1 MSQQEGL
8 LARFPALSR
17 FGQLP
22 KPVLM
27 GIAAAV
33 VALLVVAVLW
43 GRGPEYRVLF
53 SNLED
58 RDGGAIVT
66 SLTQMNIPYKF
77 SDNGSALLI
86 PADKVHATRLQLAE
100 QGLPRGGQVGFELFD
115 NTRFGASQFSEQ
127 VTYQRSLEGELG
139 SSIEALHSVQKAR
152 VHLAIPRETLFVR
165 ERKAPTASVLLTLYS
180 GRALSQN
187 QVAAIT
193 WLVSSSVPGLAAE
206 SVSVVDQN
214 GRLLTSP
221 TGEANTDNQHRSFT
235 HDIEQRAVERIM
247 TLLTPLV
254 GSGNVRA
261 QVSADIDFSRREQ
274 TQEVYRP
281 NQNPGE
287 AAIRSQQSSSS
298 VQNGDGVAQGIP
310 GALTNQPPP
319 NPVAPIVT
327 PPQGGQPE
335 QPAAPGAAQPQ
346 QTPAAQPQ
354 AAAASLQTGGANA
367 APATGATSRN
377 DSTINYEVDRT
388 ISHIK
393 DPMGRVRRLSVAVVV
408 NYRPSDEGELQPLAD
423 TEMQK
428 IQDLARQAMGFDTE
442 RGDTLSV
449 INSPFNDGVQAVPVW
464 KDPEAHAMASEAGKW
479 LLILIALFIAWRK
492 IIKPIIDSTMASRVV
507 PQPVA
512 DRDQEAKRQEQA
524 LAQQRASEISRYEDN
539 LNTARDLA
547 KKDPRAV
554 AMVLRTWM
562 EKNANR

>member
-1 MSQQEGL
+1 MSQQAGL

-33 VALLVVAVLW
+33 VALLVVAALW
-43 GRGPEYRVLF
+43 SRGPEYRVLF

-77 SDNGSALLI
+77 SDNGGAILI

-221 TGEANTDNQHRSFT
+221 TGEANADNQHRSFT
-235 HDIEQRAVERIM
+235 HDVEQRAVERIM

-287 AAIRSQQSSSS
+287 AAIRSQQTSSS

-327 PPQGGQPE
+327 PPQGQPE

-346 QTPAAQPQ
+346 QAPAAQPQ
-354 AAAASLQTGGANA
+354 AATSSLQTGGANA
-367 APATGATSRN
+367 SSTTGATSRH
-377 DSTINYEVDRT
+377 DSTVNYEVDRT

-408 NYRPSDEGELQPLAD
+408 NYRPSDDGELQPLAD

-428 IQDLARQAMGFDTE
+428 IQDLARQAMGFDVE

-464 KDPEAHAMASEAGKW
+464 KDPEAHAMASEVGKW
-479 LLILIALFIAWRK
+479 LLILIALFIVWRK
-492 IIKPIIDSTMASRVV
+492 IVKPIIDSTMASRIV
-507 PQPVA
+507 PPPVA